1 MHRHVTRLFF
11 AAAFLAVVAAMA
23 APAAR
28 AAMYEGR
35 NIDGHWYEGRAVS
48 TTYGAYRCQIKFNGD
63 RAFFKLDGSSI
74 QIVGMLDEEVIT
86 DPHDILVRDPKRG
99 VNWTL
104 EVVNLPH

>member
-1 MHRHVTRLFF
+1 MHMRAIRLLFTAAF
-11 AAAFLAVVAAMA
+11 AAVAFACI
-23 APAAR
+23 APPAR

-35 NIDGHWYEGRAVS
+35 NIDGHWFEGRAVS

-74 QIVGMLDEEVIT
+74 QIVGILDEEVIT

>member
-1 MHRHVTRLFF
+1 MHMRAIRLTL
-11 AAAFLAVVAAMA
+11 AATLAVAACLA
-23 APAAR
+23 CAPAAR

-48 TTYGAYRCQIKFNGD
+48 TTYGSSRCQIKFNGD
-63 RAFFKLDGSSI
+63 RAFFKPDGSSI
-74 QIVGMLDEEVIT
+74 QIVGILDEEVIT

>member
-1 MHRHVTRLFF
+1 MHSSATRLVFATTL
-11 AAAFLAVVAAMA
+11 AAAVSAAAAV
-23 APAAR
+23 PAR
-28 AAMYEGR
+28 SAMYEGR
-35 NIDGHWYEGRAVS
+35 NIDGHWFEGRAVS

-63 RAFFKLDGSSI
+63 RAFFKPDGSSL
-74 QIVGMLDEEVIT
+74 QIVGILDEEVIT

>member
-1 MHRHVTRLFF
+1 MHMRAIRLFLATVF
-11 AAAFLAVVAAMA
+11 AAAASASF
-23 APAAR
+23 APPAR